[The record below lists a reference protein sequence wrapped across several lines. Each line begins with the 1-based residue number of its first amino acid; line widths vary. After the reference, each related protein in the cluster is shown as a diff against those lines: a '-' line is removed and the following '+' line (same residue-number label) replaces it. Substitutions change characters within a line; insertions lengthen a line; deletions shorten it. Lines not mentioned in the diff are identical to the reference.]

1 MGTHTIS
8 NSSTLNGWLESIGL
22 DDILTNPCG
31 CIFGDD
37 EPPQPIP
44 LPGKLPFFLNL

>member
-8 NSSTLNGWLESIGL
+8 NSSTLQGWLESMGL
-22 DDILTNPCG
+22 DDILLNPCA

-44 LPGKLPFFLNL
+44 IPGKEFVILMY